1 LSLSVTL
8 HTPARA
14 QLRTAV
20 TLFSLI
26 ATSQRHQVEPL
37 AYLRDVRGRIAA
49 TPLSQLP
56 GFLPARWQ
64 SASAN

>member
-1 LSLSVTL
+1 LSSPVTPD
-8 HTPARA
+8 TPARA
-14 QLRTAV
+14 QLRTAA

-26 ATSQRHQVEPL
+26 GTCQRHQVEPL
-37 AYLRDVRGRIAA
+37 AYLRDVLGRIAA

-56 GFLPARWQ
+56 DLLPARWQ